1 MPNLLF
7 IDFETTG
14 LDPIRHSI
22 HRMAGQV
29 VVDGKL
35 ACVFDYKMKPD
46 PLKNIDKQSLYAKI
60 IKRKESLAQ
69 IYQMVYYIEKIAK
82 KRNNNAKEI

>member
-1 MPNLLF
+1 M
-7 IDFETTG
+7 
-14 LDPIRHSI
+14 
-22 HRMAGQV
+22 
-29 VVDGKL
+29 DGKL
-35 ACVFDYKMKPD
+35 SILILETLKKKLENAKNISAEKYNEIITPYINS
-46 PLKNIDKQSLYAKI
+46 LNKNIDKQSLYAKI